1 MESAGF
7 ILEGR
12 ACPAGYI
19 LQTDDSPS
27 VCICNDDISDVLLCK
42 DDQET
47 VVIKVKVLNL
57 NLYIYLS
64 CIHIY
69 MSVHTL

>member
-7 ILEGR
+7 ILEGHV
-12 ACPAGYI
+12 CPAGYI

-47 VVIKVKVLNL
+47 VVIKVNTEIISLTCVHVEICMCYRM
-57 NLYIYLS
+57 YI
-64 CIHIY
+64 
-69 MSVHTL
+69 

>member
-7 ILEGR
+7 ILEGKV
-12 ACPAGYI
+12 CPAGYI
-19 LQTDDSPS
+19 LQQTDDSPS

-47 VVIKVKVLNL
+47 VVIKVNTE
-57 NLYIYLS
+57 I
-64 CIHIY
+64 
-69 MSVHTL
+69 M